1 MLKMTFCLHRQPHLT
16 REAFLKYW
24 LEDHGPLV
32 AKHAKTLGII
42 RYVQNHALTSKV
54 NVAMQATRGGLN
66 EMYDGI
72 AEAYFESWES
82 FFAASDNEG
91 AAEASAILIEDER
104 TFIDFSRSPLWF
116 NEEHVIL
123 DET

>member
-16 REAFLKYW
+16 REEFHKYW
-24 LEDHGPLV
+24 LEEHGPLV
-32 AKHAKTLGII
+32 AKHAGALGII
-42 RYVQNHALTSKV
+42 RYVQNHAHTSKV
-54 NVAMQATRGGLN
+54 NTAMQATRGGLN

-82 FFAASDNEG
+82 FFELSGTEEAA
-91 AAEASAILIEDER
+91 AASAILIEDEQK
-104 TFIDFSRSPLWF
+104 FIDFSRSPLWF
-116 NEEHVIL
+116 NEQHIIL